1 MLDMTETE
9 DVFLGM
15 ELAVAKVVDELHRVT
30 AAGPSPLRD
39 TEYPDAA
46 AVLWRWVDAPQD
58 APVWA
63 FVRAYTTVPDRERVR
78 ESLTIDDFYTLITF
92 ARRCALA
99 ALRNEDPGAVESAF
113 DALSAIDLDRV
124 DWRDVAVAASL
135 VSYAARRVGFDPDE
149 VLTGAVK
156 RSSPEVGEMLARA
169 VTSDVDLSGDW
180 GYREVRTA
188 AGPVLLQSGA
198 SLPSDDLLML
208 ALGVADL
215 VEKDGTYEVTDAGV
229 ADELPAVWLG
239 NAPSAVE
246 ARRSVRACVK
256 VHAEPVGVR
265 FRDFLLVFVAEA
277 AEEHHAEVIAAAAH
291 QHGDGTPQFGV
302 AVGKRCA
309 VVVASSAVVGQ
320 PSIEDRESL
329 LRFLEPIR
337 ALLR

>member
-1 MLDMTETE
+1 MTGTE

-15 ELAVAKVVDELHRVT
+15 ELAVARVADELHRMT
-30 AAGPSPLRD
+30 ATGPSPLRD
-39 TEYPDAA
+39 SAYPAA
-46 AVLWRWVDAPQD
+46 AGALWRWVDAHQD

-63 FVRAYTTVPDRERVR
+63 FVRAYTEVPDRERVR
-78 ESLTIDDFYTLITF
+78 DSLTADDFHTLITF

-113 DALSAIDLDRV
+113 DALSAVDLARV

-135 VSYAARRVGFDPDE
+135 ASYAARRVGVEADE
-149 VLTGAVK
+149 VLAGAVR
-156 RSSPEVGEMLARA
+156 RSDPAVGDLLAHA
-169 VTSDVDLSGDW
+169 VTSDVDLARDW

-188 AGPVLLQSGA
+188 TGPVLLDGDGRT
-198 SLPSDDLLML
+198 SDVLLML
-208 ALGVADL
+208 ALQVADL

-239 NAPSAVE
+239 NAPDAVE
-246 ARRSVRACVK
+246 ARRELRGCVR

-277 AEEHHAEVIAAAAH
+277 ATEEHAAAIAAAAR
-291 QHGDGTPQFGV
+291 QHGDGTPRFGV
-302 AVGKRCA
+302 AVGCRCA

-320 PSIEDRESL
+320 PSIEDECAL
-329 LRFLEPIR
+329 ARFLEPIR
-337 ALLR
+337 ALLA

>member
-1 MLDMTETE
+1 MTETD

-15 ELAVAKVVDELHRVT
+15 ELAVARVADELHRVT

-63 FVRAYTTVPDRERVR
+63 FVRAYCEVPDRQRVR
-78 ESLTIDDFYTLITF
+78 DSLTTEDFHTLITY

-99 ALRNEDPGAVESAF
+99 ALRNEDPGAVEAAF
-113 DALSAIDLDRV
+113 DALSAVDLARV
-124 DWRDVAVAASL
+124 DWRDVAVASSL
-135 VSYAARRVGFDPDE
+135 AAYAARRVGVEADE
-149 VLTGAVK
+149 VLVGAVP
-156 RSSPEVGEMLARA
+156 RAEPAVGDILARA
-169 VTSDVDLSGDW
+169 VTSDDLVGDW

-188 AGPVLLQSGA
+188 AGPVLLQSGG
-198 SLPSDDLLML
+198 SSSEELLML

-215 VEKDGTYEVTDAGV
+215 VERDGTYEVTDAGV

-239 NAPSAVE
+239 NAPDAVS
-246 ARRSVRACVK
+246 ARRGLRGCVK

-277 AEEHHAEVIAAAAH
+277 ADPAAAEVIAAAAG
-291 QHGDGTPQFGV
+291 QHGDGTPQLGV
-302 AVGKRCA
+302 AVGSRCA

-320 PSIEDRESL
+320 PSIEDRQSL
-329 LRFLEPIR
+329 SRFLDPVR
-337 ALLR
+337 ALLA

>member
-1 MLDMTETE
+1 MTETE

-15 ELAVAKVVDELHRVT
+15 ELAVARVAEELHRVT

-39 TEYPDAA
+39 TAYPDAA

-63 FVRAYTTVPDRERVR
+63 FVRAYTEVPDRARVR
-78 ESLTIDDFYTLITF
+78 ASLTTDDFYTLITF
-92 ARRCALA
+92 ARRCVLA
-99 ALRNEDPGAVESAF
+99 ALRNEDPGAVEAAF

-135 VSYAARRVGFDPDE
+135 ATYAARRVGIEAEE
-149 VLTGAVK
+149 VLAGAVR
-156 RSSPEVGEMLARA
+156 RSSPEVGDMLAGA
-169 VTSDVDLSGDW
+169 VLSDIDLSGDW
-180 GYREVRTA
+180 GFREVRTA
-188 AGPVLLQSGA
+188 TGPVLLQSGGGL
-198 SLPSDDLLML
+198 SSDSLLML

-215 VEKDGTYEVTDAGV
+215 VEKDGAYEVTDAGV
-229 ADELPAVWLG
+229 AEELPAVWLG

-246 ARRSVRACVK
+246 ARRELRGCVK

-277 AEEHHAEVIAAAAH
+277 ASESHAEVIAAAAR
-291 QHGDGTPQFGV
+291 QHGDGTPQLGV
-302 AVGKRCA
+302 AVGRRCA

-320 PSIEDRESL
+320 PSIEDRQSL
-329 LRFLEPIR
+329 TRFLEPIR
-337 ALLR
+337 ALLG